1 MPNGNMIERAYSL
14 AEVPR
19 DLTGS
24 VGQVQSSDVHAIA
37 GSRKRKRSELAVGI
51 DRQGVNIYN
60 VPSS

>member
-1 MPNGNMIERAYSL
+1 MIERAYRL

-24 VGQVQSSDVHAIA
+24 VGQVQTSDVYATA

>member
-1 MPNGNMIERAYSL
+1 MIERAYKL

-24 VGQVQSSDVHAIA
+24 VGQIQTSDVYAIT
-37 GSRKRKRSELAVGI
+37 GSKKRKRSELAVGI

>member
-1 MPNGNMIERAYSL
+1 MACGNMIERAYKL
-14 AEVPR
+14 AEIPR

-24 VGQVQSSDVHAIA
+24 VGQVQTSDVYAIA